1 MNVLMA
7 NVATSIASV
16 SGGRPARAARCGRA
30 AWRGLRASL
39 AGSVLLLGLV
49 GCAPDESPLR
59 IGGKDFAEN
68 QILSEMMAILAE
80 SAEIPVLRRIGLGP
94 TLANLEGLK
103 QGDID
108 LYAEYGGTGL
118 VMLGQPPTSDG
129 DEAIARVRELYAP
142 LGLVWGER
150 FGFRNNY
157 GLAMTAARAAALG
170 VVTISDL
177 AEVAEPLSIGVDQNF
192 ETRPVDG
199 LDPLLARYGIGFADT
214 TVVAPEE
221 RVTLYDALL
230 GGEHDVIE
238 VFTTDGQIS
247 DLELVLLEDDL
258 DFFPVYEA
266 APLVRSEALARFP
279 KLQAQLDRL
288 GGALDESLMRRLNSQ
303 VEIEGLAPES
313 VARAALV
320 ELGLIDG
327 SETLEITEPV
337 RVAVESALVDSD
349 ETARALRAVRLAF
362 PERRVIA
369 EPVGDALAAAGRG
382 ETRVALASGVEF
394 TGADGSE
401 RPFEAAGSVGLAYV
415 HLIAPPGGATSLA
428 EVDTLLS
435 GAPGS
440 SGARTAEVFAAGLPG
455 LQVVAT
461 DVGEEPDA
469 EAASAAG
476 ADAWLVLAPAG
487 AASPGTLDGGRLIP
501 LTGWSEGN
509 NRVRF
514 PTLREA
520 RLPAGTYPG
529 QDEPVETL
537 AAQLLLAG
545 PVVESAAATGPQGPA
560 ASAPTD
566 VSPLS
571 DESVQAIAEALGGGA
586 VLDPAVP
593 IADVLRASLPEGPA
607 SVNPSPDVS
616 LLTVLVLLVLV
627 WMAWLYARPERR

>member
-1 MNVLMA
+1 M
-7 NVATSIASV
+7 S
-16 SGGRPARAARCGRA
+16 RA
-30 AWRGLRASL
+30 LRASL
-39 AGSVLLLGLV
+39 AGAVLLLGLA
-49 GCAPDESPLR
+49 GCAPDEAPLR
-59 IGGKDFAEN
+59 IGGKDFAESR
-68 QILSEMMAILAE
+68 ILSEMMAILAE

-129 DEAIARVRELYAP
+129 EAAIAQVRELYAP

-170 VVTISDL
+170 VSAISDL
-177 AEVAEPLSIGVDQNF
+177 AEVTEPLSIGVDQSF

-199 LDPLLARYGIGFADT
+199 LDPLLARYGISFADT
-214 TVVAPEE
+214 TSVPSEE

-266 APLVRSEALARFP
+266 APLVRSDALARFP
-279 KLQAQLDRL
+279 NLQAQLDKL
-288 GGALDESLMRRLNSQ
+288 GGALDESLMRTLNSQ
-303 VEIEGLAPES
+303 VELEGLAPES
-313 VARAALV
+313 VARVALV

-337 RVAVESALVDSD
+337 RVAVESALAGTD
-349 ETARALRAVRLAF
+349 EAANALRAVRLAF
-362 PERRVIA
+362 PERRVVA
-369 EPVGDALAAAGRG
+369 EPVGDALAAVGRG
-382 ETRVALASGVEF
+382 EARVALASGIEF
-394 TGADGSE
+394 TEADGSE
-401 RPFEAAGSVGLAYV
+401 RPFEASGSVGLAYV
-415 HLIAPPGGATSLA
+415 HLIAPPGGPASLA
-428 EVDTLLS
+428 DVTTLLS

-440 SGARTAEVFAAGLPG
+440 GGARTAAILAEGLPA
-455 LQVVAT
+455 LQAVT
-461 DVGEEPDA
+461 TEEGEEPGA
-469 EAASAAG
+469 EAAQAAG

-487 AASPGTLDGGRLIP
+487 AVPPETLEGGRLIP
-501 LTGWSEGN
+501 LEGWSEGN

-529 QDEPVETL
+529 QDEIVETL

-545 PVVESAAATGPQGPA
+545 SVVESVDATGPQGPA
-560 ASAPTD
+560 ASATD
-566 VSPLS
+566 RGLAAQRRERAG
-571 DESVQAIAEALGGGA
+571 DRRGA
-586 VLDPAVP
+586 RRRRL
-593 IADVLRASLPEGPA
+593 
-607 SVNPSPDVS
+607 
-616 LLTVLVLLVLV
+616 
-627 WMAWLYARPERR
+627 ARPGRADGRRAARFPAGRAGFGQSLTGRLAADGAGADRADLDGLALRSSRTEVTP

>member
-1 MNVLMA
+1 MMMSFGTAAKA
-7 NVATSIASV
+7 NGPLSSALLHGKGLARTAS
-16 SGGRPARAARCGRA
+16 
-30 AWRGLRASL
+30 RGFRLLL
-39 AGSVLLLGLV
+39 AGAVLSFGLA
-49 GCAPDESPLR
+49 GCAPDEVPLR

-68 QILSEMMAILAE
+68 QLLSEMMAILAE
-80 SAEIPVLRRIGLGP
+80 TAGIPVLRRIGLGP
-94 TLANLEGLK
+94 TAVNLEGLK

-129 DEAIARVRELYAP
+129 EAAIARVRELYAP

-157 GLAMTAARAAALG
+157 GLAMTSARAEALD
-170 VVTISDL
+170 VSAISDL
-177 AEVAEPLSIGVDQNF
+177 AGVADTLSVGVDENF
-192 ETRPVDG
+192 ATRPVDG
-199 LDPLLARYGIGFADT
+199 LSPLLARYGIGFADT
-214 TVVAPEE
+214 VVVSPEE
-221 RVTLYDALL
+221 RVSLYDGLL
-230 GGEHDVIE
+230 AGEHDVIE

-266 APLVRSEALARFP
+266 APLIRSDALARFP
-279 KLQAQLDRL
+279 NLEAQLDKL
-288 GGALDESLMRRLNSQ
+288 GGALDASLMRTLNSQ
-303 VEIEGLAPES
+303 VELEGLAPAS

-337 RVAVESALVDSD
+337 RVAVEPALVGTD
-349 ETARALRAVRLAF
+349 EMVSALRAVRLAF

-369 EPVGDALAAAGRG
+369 EPVGDTLAAIGRG
-382 ETRVALASGVEF
+382 ETRVALAAGVEF
-394 TGADGSE
+394 TEADGTE
-401 RPFEAAGSVGLAYV
+401 RPFEAAGTVGLAYV
-415 HLIAPPGGATSLA
+415 HLIAPPDGATSLA
-428 EVDTLLS
+428 DVTTLLS
-435 GAPGS
+435 GAPGT
-440 SGARTAEVFAAGLPG
+440 SGARTAGVLAAGLPT
-455 LQVVAT
+455 LETVAT
-461 DVGEEPDA
+461 AAGEEPDA
-469 EAASAAG
+469 AAAQASG

-487 AASPGTLDGGRLIP
+487 ALPPETLDGGRLIP

-529 QDEPVETL
+529 QGEAVETL

-545 PVVESAAATGPQGPA
+545 PVVESMAAIGPQGPA
-560 ASAPTD
+560 ASAPTE

-586 VLDPAVP
+586 SLDPAVP
-593 IADVLRASLPEGPA
+593 MAGVLRVSLPEGPA

-627 WMAWLYARPERR
+627 WMVWLYARPERR